1 MTVKEHILALL
12 DRNKGEYISGE
23 EIAGQLSVTR
33 SAVWKAIKS
42 LQTEG
47 YSIQAVTNKGY
58 SLSPQTDI
66 LSAGAISKY
75 LDTQG
80 QKLRVEVVKTIPSTN
95 EAIKILA
102 SAGEAEGKVILSEE
116 QTAGRGRKGRKFF
129 SPPGTGI
136 YMSILL
142 RPRLSAADSTLLT
155 TSAAVAVAL
164 AIESISGKET
174 KIKWVNDVFME
185 GKKVCGILT
194 EASMSLE
201 NEWLD
206 YAVLGIGINVAL
218 PSEGFPDDLAGIATA
233 VFSERNQAGDLRNRL
248 VAEVLNRFMGFYEHL
263 QDRLFLAEYR
273 QRILSLGE
281 PVMVI
286 KETEQREATAIDIDN
301 DCRLK
306 VRYKSGDEEYLSSGE
321 ISIINLR
328 GDLSC
333 L

>member
-12 DRNKGEYISGE
+12 DSRKGEYLSGE

-66 LSAGAISKY
+66 LSAAAVSKY
-75 LDTQG
+75 LDAKG
-80 QKLRVEVVKTIPSTN
+80 QKLRLEVFKTVASTN
-95 EAIKILA
+95 ELVKARA
-102 SAGEAEGKVILSEE
+102 SGGEAEGTVILAEE
-116 QTAGRGRKGRKFF
+116 QTAGRGRKGRPFF
-129 SPPGTGI
+129 SPAGTGI
-136 YMSILL
+136 YLSILL
-142 RPRLSAADSTLLT
+142 RPKLSAADATLLT

-164 AIESISGKET
+164 AIESVSGLST
-174 KIKWVNDVFME
+174 QIKWVNDVFMN

-194 EASMSLE
+194 EASLSLE

-218 PSEGFPDDLAGIATA
+218 PSGGFPGGLSEIATSVYEEGKPPA
-233 VFSERNQAGDLRNRL
+233 DLRNQL
-248 VAEVLNRFMGFYEHL
+248 AAEVLNRFMGYYEQL
-263 QDRLFLAEYR
+263 KGRLFLPDYR
-273 QRILSLGE
+273 QRMMSMGQT
-281 PVMVI
+281 VMVI
-286 KETEQREATAIDIDN
+286 KEHQQQEATAVDIDS

-306 VRYKSGDEEYLSSGE
+306 VRYANGGEEYLSSGE
-321 ISIINLR
+321 VHILV
-328 GDLSC
+328 
-333 L
+333 